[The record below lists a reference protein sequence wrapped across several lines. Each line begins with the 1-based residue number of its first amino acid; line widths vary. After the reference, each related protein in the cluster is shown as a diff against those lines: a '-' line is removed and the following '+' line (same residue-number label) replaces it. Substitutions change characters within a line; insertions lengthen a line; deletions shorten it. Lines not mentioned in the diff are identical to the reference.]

1 MSVEEYLKCS
11 SKHSINML
19 HVLTS
24 TCNSYRHKHKDSKAD
39 MKLRKVYFYWV
50 CPDTNSFEWINDL
63 LKNFDQQMA
72 EEGLGEFL
80 NYYIYLTRGW
90 DKNQVCKNNEI
101 DTTYLRKSVML
112 TFKNGCV

>member
-1 MSVEEYLKCS
+1 
-11 SKHSINML
+11 
-19 HVLTS
+19 
-24 TCNSYRHKHKDSKAD
+24 

-90 DKNQVCKNNEI
+90 DKNQVGISPINGEVVGAYKVISC
-101 DTTYLRKSVML
+101 LSVDHKGRFMY
-112 TFKNGCV
+112 TGT

>member
-1 MSVEEYLKCS
+1 
-11 SKHSINML
+11 
-19 HVLTS
+19 
-24 TCNSYRHKHKDSKAD
+24 

-90 DKNQVCKNNEI
+90 DKNQVGISPINGEVVGAYSQSYSCS
-101 DTTYLRKSVML
+101 SVDH
-112 TFKNGCV
+112 KGR

>member
-1 MSVEEYLKCS
+1 
-11 SKHSINML
+11 
-19 HVLTS
+19 
-24 TCNSYRHKHKDSKAD
+24 

-90 DKNQVCKNNEI
+90 DKNQVGKSPNNGEVARRSLKSKLFHAFQLI
-101 DTTYLRKSVML
+101 INLRKIQVYRV
-112 TFKNGCV
+112 TITD